1 MTTDFQK
8 IFDLVEN
15 IDISNYS
22 KNRNFIDGSV
32 TKLSPYISRGV
43 ISTKFILESLKK
55 RNINLKKVEKFIQEL
70 AWRDYWQITWKNKN
84 IDVDLKQKQK
94 DVKKYGVPENIIK
107 SNTGIKVIDKA
118 IHDLYISGYMHN
130 HVRMYIASIICNIGK
145 CHWYIP
151 AQWFYYHL
159 IDGDWG
165 SNALSWQWVCGSN
178 SSKKYIA
185 NQENINKYCRD
196 SQKNTFL
203 DHSYEYLFNC
213 GIPQEIE
220 NVINPKLETSILNES
235 KGKIDCEKPILI
247 YNYYNLDPFWR
258 QDLNANR
265 VLLLEPS
272 FFKKFPVSD
281 FVFNNFLKLAKN
293 IRNIK
298 IIYSEFNDL
307 KQNYNKSQ
315 IYFKEHPTN
324 IHYKGMCD
332 ERDWLFKTKS
342 YYPSFFK
349 FWNANKW
356 ELKI

>member
-1 MTTDFQK
+1 M
-8 IFDLVEN
+8 
-15 IDISNYS
+15 
-22 KNRNFIDGSV
+22 
-32 TKLSPYISRGV
+32 
-43 ISTKFILESLKK
+43 
-55 RNINLKKVEKFIQEL
+55 
-70 AWRDYWQITWKNKN
+70 
-84 IDVDLKQKQK
+84 
-94 DVKKYGVPENIIK
+94 
-107 SNTGIKVIDKA
+107 
-118 IHDLYISGYMHN
+118 
-130 HVRMYIASIICNIGK
+130 
-145 CHWYIP
+145 
-151 AQWFYYHL
+151 
-159 IDGDWG
+159 
-165 SNALSWQWVCGSN
+165 
-178 SSKKYIA
+178 
-185 NQENINKYCRD
+185 
-196 SQKNTFL
+196 
-203 DHSYEYLFNC
+203 
-213 GIPQEIE
+213 
-220 NVINPKLETSILNES
+220 
-235 KGKIDCEKPILI
+235 I